1 MTTLE
6 IAIENAKVI
15 ALNTRDFCGDERS
28 AVIESLKED
37 GIKPTQD
44 LLSRIASEV
53 NASWS
58 SSQAKAGVK
67 RKYHTH
73 GSSFQRL

>member
-15 ALNTRDFCGDERS
+15 ALNTRDFCGDEKS

-37 GIKPTQD
+37 GINPTQD
-44 LLSRIASEV
+44 VLNRIALET
-53 NASWS
+53 NASWAY
-58 SSQAKAGVK
+58 SQAKAGVK
-67 RKYHTH
+67 RK
-73 GSSFQRL
+73 